1 MSSNHDE
8 NQIESEVQAEG
19 ATDDEEDRGEV
30 AMKAED
36 PADAKPKTSTEQKK
50 SNTKKEPVNLVRE
63 PGRSL
68 LPFARVQ
75 RIIKADKVSEMHLIL
90 PTD

>member
-1 MSSNHDE
+1 MSSNHEE
-8 NQIESEVQAEG
+8 NQIESDVQAEG
-19 ATDDEEDRGEV
+19 ATDNEEDQGE
-30 AMKAED
+30 AEMKTGD

-50 SNTKKEPVNLVRE
+50 SSTKKEHVILVRE

-75 RIIKADKVSEMHLIL
+75 KIIKADKVS
-90 PTD
+90 